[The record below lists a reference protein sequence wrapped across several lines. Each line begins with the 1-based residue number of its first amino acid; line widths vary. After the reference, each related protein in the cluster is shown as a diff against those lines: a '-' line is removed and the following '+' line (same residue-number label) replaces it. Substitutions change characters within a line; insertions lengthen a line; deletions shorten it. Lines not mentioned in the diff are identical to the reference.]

1 MIQWLHKDREHEL
14 LKYKVL
20 DTHTNAKPWHLFTVI
35 VDVYLYPH
43 YMQNICDL
51 FFLKKQTGLLGKA
64 VDRVMLC
71 LCVIFL
77 VNIS

>member
-1 MIQWLHKDREHEL
+1 MIQWLHKDREHDL

-20 DTHTNAKPWHLFTVI
+20 DTHTNAKPWHLFTVN

-51 FFLKKQTGLLGKA
+51 FFFKETNRLIRKGCGQSY
-64 VDRVMLC
+64 VVFVCD
-71 LCVIFL
+71 FFW
-77 VNIS
+77 